1 MRVWHS
7 PSSIFVAVQNLWTS
21 VHSLL
26 WTEEGGGAGRTQD
39 SQTGSGQPCWRVW
52 RQGGYSHILWFQ
64 PRTWWENVLRVVRVF
79 LSLPCFCSCLNTPPL
94 LFPGIIF
101 SNGDTWKEMRRFA
114 LTTLRDFG
122 MGKRITEGKIIEEC
136 HYLIEQ
142 FEQYEGNIV
151 SMRADHSDTLQSLS
165 NSCP

>member
-1 MRVWHS
+1 
-7 PSSIFVAVQNLWTS
+7 
-21 VHSLL
+21 
-26 WTEEGGGAGRTQD
+26 
-39 SQTGSGQPCWRVW
+39 
-52 RQGGYSHILWFQ
+52 
-64 PRTWWENVLRVVRVF
+64 
-79 LSLPCFCSCLNTPPL
+79 
-94 LFPGIIF
+94 
-101 SNGDTWKEMRRFA
+101 MRRFA